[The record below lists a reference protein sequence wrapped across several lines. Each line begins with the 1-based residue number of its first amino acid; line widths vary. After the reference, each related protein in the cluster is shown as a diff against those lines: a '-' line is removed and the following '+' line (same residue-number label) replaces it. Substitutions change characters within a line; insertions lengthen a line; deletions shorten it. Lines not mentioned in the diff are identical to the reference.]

1 MNNFKKVGLSA
12 LAGSLVAFSANAG
25 EISVAGSA
33 GMYLEH
39 INGGAANSGKS
50 FSMDNQL
57 TFTGGG
63 ELDNGLN
70 VSVSF
75 VIDQGDDTTTSV
87 GAGTLTFGGG
97 APFDSHSVTV
107 SSDSFGSITMHGEGM
122 SSASGALDGMPS
134 GDIWDAFQA
143 AADEPEAAPGGAG
156 GLSYAFPSMMDGLAL
171 TASYTPSNGNA
182 DSSTALGAVYTGVEG
197 LTVTYAVG
205 SDNNNATSEA
215 DHTVM
220 KATYA
225 YGPITVGYGHSEYD
239 DSVADGDQETEAFSI
254 AYTISDELS
263 VTYGVEEIS
272 NGKAGEIDAEY
283 EKLSASYTPSGGTT
297 EVESSSDYGIE
308 LTNLMDGLTVGAAQ
322 GEDNSAAATI
332 ETTTM
337 YVKFAME
344 EMPITV
350 GYQATEDDSETASA
364 DVDFSAIGASYAIS
378 SDMSVSINSST
389 HDYEDASLSDQEA
402 LGISLSYTMGSMT
415 LSANHNSIDNL
426 AGDSAKD
433 RSGYAMS
440 VGFAF

>member
-12 LAGSLVAFSANAG
+12 LAGSLAAFSANAG

-75 VIDQGDDTTTSV
+75 VIDQGDDATSSTSNPTTSL
-87 GAGTLTFGGG
+87 AG

-239 DSVADGDQETEAFSI
+239 DSVAAGDQETEAFSI

-263 VTYGVEEIS
+263 VTYGSEELTFGQASSS
-272 NGKAGEIDAEY
+272 NVAAEF
-283 EKLSASYTPSGGTT
+283 ERIKISYTAGGMTLTASSATGDNISYSTT
-297 EVESSSDYGIE
+297 
-308 LTNLMDGLTVGAAQ
+308 
-322 GEDNSAAATI
+322 
-332 ETTTM
+332 
-337 YVKFAME
+337 
-344 EMPITV
+344 
-350 GYQATEDDSETASA
+350 ATEDQEVWAL
-364 DVDFSAIGASYAIS
+364 GAS
-378 SDMSVSINSST
+378 
-389 HDYEDASLSDQEA
+389 
-402 LGISLSYTMGSMT
+402 
-415 LSANHNSIDNL
+415 
-426 AGDSAKD
+426 
-433 RSGYAMS
+433 
-440 VGFAF
+440 FAF